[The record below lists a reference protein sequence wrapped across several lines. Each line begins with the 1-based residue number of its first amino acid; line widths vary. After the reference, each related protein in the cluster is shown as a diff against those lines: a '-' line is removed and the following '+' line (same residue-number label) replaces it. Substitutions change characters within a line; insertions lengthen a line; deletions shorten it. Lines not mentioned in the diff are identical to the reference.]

1 MSTGPAPI
9 AVVDWRRELP
19 PLSART
25 ISLRE
30 PVAADLTAL
39 VSLLSL
45 TDATGFTIDDRI
57 NDPSVLAFI
66 GRLKRERAAGQAFTY
81 ATTSNA
87 TGMVVGLVQVRQLD
101 PAWEGAEWESTL
113 APSVRGTGAFL
124 EMARLAGSFAF
135 DEIGVHRLEARVVL
149 ENGRAN
155 GALLKLGAVQEGIL
169 RRSLRRGGEYRDQ
182 VLWSVLNEDWA
193 PNRVLVAR
201 RVH

>member
-30 PVAADLTAL
+30 PVPADLTAL

-87 TGMVVGLVQVRQLD
+87 TGMVVGLVQVRQMD

-135 DEIGVHRLEARVVL
+135 DEI
-149 ENGRAN
+149 
-155 GALLKLGAVQEGIL
+155 
-169 RRSLRRGGEYRDQ
+169 
-182 VLWSVLNEDWA
+182 
-193 PNRVLVAR
+193 
-201 RVH
+201 